1 MLRWKDDNHAFIE
14 KTGAILVS
22 PEIFINKKLKID
34 DDAIRQLINVSS
46 ISAQDKIIATPDIHT
61 GFGVPIG
68 CVWASCE
75 YISPCAVGYDINCGM
90 RLITTPLSINEI
102 NIKQLADSIKQDIP
116 LGEGKQNI
124 RLEASIFIKIL
135 EKGVKG
141 LPEIINTNEQLIKI
155 YNESDFI
162 EDIQSIEENGSMQC
176 SAKYVSD
183 TAKKRGQHQLGTLG
197 GGNHFIEIQK
207 IEKIFDEDLAQRF
220 GLFKNQC
227 VIMLHSGS
235 RGLGAEIGDNYMK
248 LSLSE
253 MQKKNITILDKQL
266 TYFKFDSDN
275 GKKYF
280 ESMKAA
286 SNFAFANRQIM
297 TMFIRKNFRH
307 YYGRDLK
314 LNTLYDVSHN
324 IAKLENYYNREY
336 IIHRKGA
343 TRAFPKKLMFN
354 TKFAN
359 TGQPVLI
366 PGSMGSASY
375 ILVGIDE
382 GIKSMYSINHG
393 AGRVMSRR
401 QALGKIKHNG
411 KIISEGLISDDAFKK
426 SMDGI
431 YLICENKKTIKE
443 EAPAA
448 YKNID
453 AVIEVVVNAKLAK
466 LAAQTK
472 PVAVLKG

>member
-1 MLRWKDDNHAFIE
+1 
-14 KTGAILVS
+14 
-22 PEIFINKKLKID
+22 
-34 DDAIRQLINVSS
+34 
-46 ISAQDKIIATPDIHT
+46 
-61 GFGVPIG
+61 
-68 CVWASCE
+68 
-75 YISPCAVGYDINCGM
+75 
-90 RLITTPLSINEI
+90 
-102 NIKQLADSIKQDIP
+102 
-116 LGEGKQNI
+116 
-124 RLEASIFIKIL
+124 
-135 EKGVKG
+135 
-141 LPEIINTNEQLIKI
+141 
-155 YNESDFI
+155 
-162 EDIQSIEENGSMQC
+162 
-176 SAKYVSD
+176 
-183 TAKKRGQHQLGTLG
+183 
-197 GGNHFIEIQK
+197 
-207 IEKIFDEDLAQRF
+207 
-220 GLFKNQC
+220 
-227 VIMLHSGS
+227 
-235 RGLGAEIGDNYMK
+235 MK

-354 TKFAN
+354 SKFAN